1 MKDED
6 VLTWLMQMTTHVAEL
21 HSRRDGRPST
31 NAGPNFNDRHTFTV
45 EPEDFSRW
53 MGWRGQEAQEQE
65 TAWPAEE
72 LRQERKERHSR
83 AFAKLREENA
93 ELRRFLS
100 WLRDELTKRLGP

>member
-1 MKDED
+1 MKDDD
-6 VLTWLMQMTTHVAEL
+6 VLAWLMQMTTYVATEL
-21 HSRRDGRPST
+21 RSRKPTT
-31 NAGPNFNDRHTFTV
+31 NAGPNFDDTHTINW

-53 MGWRGQEAQEQE
+53 MGWRGQEAQEAE

-72 LRQERKERHSR
+72 LRQERKERHNR